1 MTVLKDCE
9 LHWPK
14 LDPKNPVSPF
24 GTPVWELQVRT
35 RDKEKAKGWKEVG
48 CNVKTTDDDEGIYY
62 FINLKRKA
70 IYEKTDTPATPVIV
84 VGADV
89 MPLDPTS
96 IGNGSVGH
104 VQLYTKPYDFAGKKG
119 IKIELKAVQVTKLV
133 EFRASGGGSGLAFT
147 AVGET
152 EVISTNAAASEV
164 AGSDDL
170 WD

>member
-1 MTVLKDCE
+1 MTVLKNVE

-24 GTPVWELQVRT
+24 GQPIWELQIRT
-35 RDKEKAKGWKEVG
+35 RDKSIGKGWKDIG
-48 CNVKTTDDDEGIYY
+48 CNVKTADDDEGIYY
-62 FINLKRKA
+62 FVNLKRKA
-70 IYEKTDTPATPVIV
+70 IYEKTGQPAQPVTV
-84 VGADV
+84 VDGNV

-96 IGNGSVGH
+96 IGNGSVGN
-104 VQLYTKPYDFAGKKG
+104 VQLFTKPYEFGGKSG

-133 EFRASGGGSGLAFT
+133 EFKATGGGLGFEAVGDTEVVSGGGAS
-147 AVGET
+147 
-152 EVISTNAAASEV
+152 AADV